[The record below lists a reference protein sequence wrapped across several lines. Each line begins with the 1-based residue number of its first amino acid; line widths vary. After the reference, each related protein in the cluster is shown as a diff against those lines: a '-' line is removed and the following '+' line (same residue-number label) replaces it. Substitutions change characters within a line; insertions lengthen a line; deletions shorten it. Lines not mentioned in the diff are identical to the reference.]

1 MEFITSRVLSPS
13 FKRYSLIL
21 LGLPWMNNGFLFEIF
36 KVSVEG
42 KLSRKIL
49 FSSRNSLTVQG
60 REKLLIGVSLI

>member
-1 MEFITSRVLSPS
+1 
-13 FKRYSLIL
+13 
-21 LGLPWMNNGFLFEIF
+21 MNNGFLFEIF
-36 KVSVEG
+36 KVNVEG